1 MSDSFLARWSRR
13 KRAQTPSD
21 APPTEEASA
30 KPCADPDAAEP
41 RGSSAAATAPSQAF
55 DPASLPP
62 IDEITAAT
70 DIRPFLAAGVPP
82 ELRRAALRRA
92 WIADPK
98 IRDFVGPADYD
109 WDFNSADAIPGFGP
123 IDNDEFL
130 RRELPRLLG
139 RVAAEETDV
148 ASPPAPGEDFPEV
161 GEQDGVHDPS
171 RLPEAA
177 EAAQNRDPPLPPQTD
192 SRADPKQSEKTEDF
206 QQIGRRRHG
215 GALPRS
221 YQGRIVS

>member
-1 MSDSFLARWSRR
+1 MSDNFLARWSRR
-13 KRAQTPSD
+13 KRAETHPG

-30 KPCADPDAAEP
+30 KPRADPDAAEP
-41 RGSSAAATAPSQAF
+41 RESAAAAPAPPQAF

-82 ELRRAALRRA
+82 ELRQAALRRA

-109 WDFNSADAIPGFGP
+109 WNFNSPDAVPGFGP
-123 IDNDEFL
+123 IDNNEAL
-130 RRELPRLLG
+130 HRELHRLLG
-139 RVAAEETDV
+139 RAAAEEAVV
-148 ASPPAPGEDFPEV
+148 ASPPAAGEGFPEV
-161 GEQDGVHDPS
+161 PEHRGMPSPS
-171 RLPEAA
+171 RLPEGP
-177 EAAQNRDPPLPPQTD
+177 ETAQNRDPSLPPR
-192 SRADPKQSEKTEDF
+192 SSPPADPNRSEKTDDS

-215 GALPRS
+215 GALPRA
-221 YQGRIVS
+221 YQGRTMS